1 MLNEL
6 SNLLII
12 NQTIK
17 YYKFK
22 NAISKIFIK
31 WWGMSFK
38 ENLKEAMYCKN
49 LTTVQLAALT
59 DINSGT
65 ISSYLKTKNSM
76 PPVDKALKLAKALDV
91 SVDFL
96 VNGFES
102 KTESSIQQKSPFSL
116 EVFKIAQKMEGFD
129 KDELSIVTNLIDFIR
144 KKKM

>member
-1 MLNEL
+1 
-6 SNLLII
+6 
-12 NQTIK
+12 
-17 YYKFK
+17 
-22 NAISKIFIK
+22 
-31 WWGMSFK
+31 MSFK

-96 VNGFES
+96 VNGFDMKS
-102 KTESSIQQKSPFSL
+102 ESSIQHKSPFSI
-116 EVFKIAQKMEGFD
+116 EVFRIAQKMDGLE
-129 KDELSIVTNLIDFIR
+129 KDELAIITSMIDLL
-144 KKKM
+144 KKRTPAKNQN

>member
-1 MLNEL
+1 
-6 SNLLII
+6 
-12 NQTIK
+12 
-17 YYKFK
+17 
-22 NAISKIFIK
+22 
-31 WWGMSFK
+31 MSFK

-96 VNGFES
+96 VNGFDMKS
-102 KTESSIQQKSPFSL
+102 ESS
-116 EVFKIAQKMEGFD
+116 M
-129 KDELSIVTNLIDFIR
+129 
-144 KKKM
+144 

>member
-1 MLNEL
+1 
-6 SNLLII
+6 
-12 NQTIK
+12 
-17 YYKFK
+17 
-22 NAISKIFIK
+22 
-31 WWGMSFK
+31 MSFK

-59 DINSGT
+59 GINSGT

-76 PPVDKALKLAKALDV
+76 PPVDKALKLAKVLDV

-116 EVFKIAQKMEGFD
+116 DVFKIAQKLDGFD
-129 KDELSIVTNLIDFIR
+129 KDELAIISDLINFIKN
-144 KKKM
+144 KKK